1 MRVLERQSPPRG
13 AVYRHA
19 ANEKPR
25 TGGAGLLGFQG
36 GTWRWGGNPSLSNAY
51 HGVPPPLGE
60 LFVTS
65 KKVRVTSW
73 RLGKFSHLLWRMT
86 IRKGRRPMPTP
97 PNKAP
102 KDGPPVRGFTTR
114 NCSKT
119 TLLSH

>member
-25 TGGAGLLGFQG
+25 TGGAGLLGFHWG
-36 GTWRWGGNPSLSNAY
+36 GTGDREGNPSLSNAY

-60 LFVTS
+60 LFVTT

-73 RLGKFSHLLWRMT
+73 RLGKF
-86 IRKGRRPMPTP
+86 
-97 PNKAP
+97 
-102 KDGPPVRGFTTR
+102 
-114 NCSKT
+114 
-119 TLLSH
+119 